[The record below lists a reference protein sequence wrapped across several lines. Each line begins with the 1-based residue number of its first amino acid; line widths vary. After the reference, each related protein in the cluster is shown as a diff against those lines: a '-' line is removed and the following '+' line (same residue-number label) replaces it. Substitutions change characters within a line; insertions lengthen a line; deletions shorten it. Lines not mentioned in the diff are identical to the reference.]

1 VWPVLLEQLLL
12 AEEPTKYQFTLLGRH
27 GMWANPMTPELT
39 ASLTP
44 QEWDYIAMALG
55 ERPYKEVHLLISK
68 LRDQLEKPVVDGVT
82 P

>member
-1 VWPVLLEQLLL
+1 
-12 AEEPTKYQFTLLGRH
+12 
-27 GMWANPMTPELT
+27 
-39 ASLTP
+39 
-44 QEWDYIAMALG
+44 MALG